1 MSNYTAGKE
10 VISYCGKCKLSLGHI
25 IVSMKDENTI
35 GKVVCNT
42 CKATHAYKDPAAKT
56 KKAKSAKKTTASK
69 TRKTKSVTVNE
80 LWTEQLRKTKEKP
93 QSYSIRETFVKGDLL
108 DHKTFGP
115 GIVQELID
123 GKIEVLFQHEMKIL
137 VHGK

>member
-1 MSNYTAGKE
+1 MFL
-10 VISYCGKCKLSLGHI
+10 ILSLKI
-25 IVSMKDENTI
+25 PLTSTKTPLSSPSM
-35 GKVVCNT
+35 
-42 CKATHAYKDPAAKT
+42 AL
-56 KKAKSAKKTTASK
+56 
-69 TRKTKSVTVNE
+69 KSVSVNE
-80 LWTEQLRKTKEKP
+80 LWTEQMRKTKEKP
-93 QSYSIRETFVKGDLL
+93 QSYSIKGTFICGDLL